1 MQNLFRVSE
10 IRKTSF
16 IFLNSTMSKKSR
28 SHYQQCDSVD
38 KLLVYDN
45 LSHIAFDETRYA
57 SRGSLST
64 LDDRSA

>member
-1 MQNLFRVSE
+1 MEYNVKNR
-10 IRKTSF
+10 
-16 IFLNSTMSKKSR
+16 R

>member
-1 MQNLFRVSE
+1 MAQRVDLQFVK
-10 IRKTSF
+10 RTQSF
-16 IFLNSTMSKKSR
+16 FILNSYR
-28 SHYQQCDSVD
+28 HYQQCHSVD

-45 LSHIAFDETRYA
+45 SSHIAFDETRYG

>member
-1 MQNLFRVSE
+1 MEYND
-10 IRKTSF
+10 
-16 IFLNSTMSKKSR
+16 KKVVVIINK
-28 SHYQQCDSVD
+28 YDSVD

>member
-1 MQNLFRVSE
+1 MQK
-10 IRKTSF
+10 I
-16 IFLNSTMSKKSR
+16 R

-45 LSHIAFDETRYA
+45 LSHITFDEKRCA